1 MLAPAPGTIANKCN
15 PGRKNPGF
23 CLKKQE
29 NQEANMSHKNFEPGD
44 RIVLIHMHDDPYPV
58 PDGTRGTVYHID
70 DMGHIH
76 VRWDCGSGLAV
87 VPGVDEYR
95 HLTNEE
101 YAEERNA
108 NNV

>member
-1 MLAPAPGTIANKCN
+1 LLTNVTPDVKIRGSVQN
-15 PGRKNPGF
+15 
-23 CLKKQE
+23 QE
-29 NQEANMSHKNFEPGD
+29 NQEANMSNKNFEPGD

-58 PDGTRGTVYHID
+58 PDGTRGAVYHID